1 MNPIIDGFFKAV
13 ELLISMDREVYG
25 IMLLSIRVS
34 GSAVAIATLL
44 GIPIGAFLGLRE
56 FRGKRLLLTLTN
68 TLMGLPPVVIGLVTF
83 LLLSSAGPLGPLEL
97 LYTPTAMILAQFIIC
112 LPIVVGITASA
123 VRSVDRSVVDTAI
136 SMGATDSQLVLT
148 ILGEARIGI
157 LMAVITGFARAI
169 SEVGAIWIVGGNI
182 RYYTRALTTA
192 IVLETARG
200 EFSVAM
206 ALGIILLALAFVV
219 NLLLSHLQETEARR

>member
-34 GSAVAIATLL
+34 GSAVAIATVL
-44 GIPIGAFLGLRE
+44 GVPIGALLGLRE
-56 FRGKRLLLTLTN
+56 FRGKRLLLNLTN
-68 TLMGLPPVVIGLVTF
+68 TLMGLPPVVIGLVAF

-97 LYTPTAMILAQFIIC
+97 LYTPTAMILAQLFMC